1 MYYLTRCH
9 IVYLATLNM
18 SNQHPSRFPKESLA
32 WVVGIFVW
40 EAFPI
45 RTHRVHSYPLV
56 ERLPFVL
63 NNRLGIRSQGY
74 TDHSMRQRGTDA
86 RKKPTT
92 ANCMNEE
99 GFPPSLPAH
108 SHPRLFISG
117 QCWQKSQSC
126 GMLNGSGGLPHPHTA
141 LPQEAAQQVNKSLQ
155 KLYVKVWRLADT
167 FYFFQ
172 NSPKEALM

>member
-63 NNRLGIRSQGY
+63 NNRPGIRSQGY

-108 SHPRLFISG
+108 WKGTCLTQTLSRYSG
-117 QCWQKSQSC
+117 NAEQNLPPAPWKRDQAPQSW
-126 GMLNGSGGLPHPHTA
+126 GGSRALGGCSGWECRSA
-141 LPQEAAQQVNKSLQ
+141 GD
-155 KLYVKVWRLADT
+155 WRLLRT
-167 FYFFQ
+167 Q
-172 NSPKEALM
+172 IHKEIE